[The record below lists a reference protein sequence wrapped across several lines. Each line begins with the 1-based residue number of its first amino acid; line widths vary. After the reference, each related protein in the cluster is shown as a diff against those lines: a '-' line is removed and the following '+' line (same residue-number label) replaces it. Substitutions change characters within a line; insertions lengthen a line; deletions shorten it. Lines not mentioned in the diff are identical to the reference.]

1 MLGDFFILFSN
12 VFCVAVTI
20 HIHRQKEVTFQFF
33 FIKEKHS
40 YVKSLGQPSE
50 THQVR
55 GNC

>member
-12 VFCVAVTI
+12 VLCVAVTI
-20 HIHRQKEVTFQFF
+20 HIHRQKEVTFPFF